1 MMRKYILLILFIPLH
16 FTVSACAACEAQQP
30 RILRGITHGTGPGSK
45 WDIVIVCAAVIIVLL
60 TLFYAVKWLVRPGER
75 SEAHIKQFILNNE

>member
-1 MMRKYILLILFIPLH
+1 MLLLPLRY
-16 FTVSACAACEAQQP
+16 TVLACAACEAQQP

-45 WDIVIVCAAVIIVLL
+45 WDIVIVWAAVIIVLL
-60 TLFYAVKWLVRPGER
+60 TLFYSVKWLVRPGER